1 MMPLGPFQG
10 KNFATTVSPWV
21 ISLDALKPFEV
32 PLPERLVPELA
43 YLQDER
49 VNRALDINLSVEVH
63 TASEFGVVL
72 SGRCLQP
79 VRIRAGS

>member
-32 PLPERLVPELA
+32 PLPERLVPELE
-43 YLQDER
+43 YLRDAR
-49 VNRALDINLSVEVH
+49 VNKALDVRLSVEVQ

-72 SGRCLQP
+72 SGC
-79 VRIRAGS
+79 